1 MNAMAATD
9 HYQTLGVAHDAT
21 QDVVKRAYRKLA
33 RRYHPDVSKE
43 ANAEQR
49 FKAVAEAHEALI
61 DPQRRA
67 AYDDSLREATQ
78 AQAYAQAQAQ
88 AQAHARS
95 QGQAHKP
102 RGARGQQ
109 PHESAEPMSEG
120 WQDDRADG
128 AFFDAL
134 FSRYRAHEPAP
145 QAGADH
151 HAFIEIDLLDAYTGA
166 RRVLSV
172 REEVANTQGQG
183 VMQSR
188 QIEVSIPKGIRQGQ
202 KLRLSGQ
209 GGAGSHGLPRG
220 DLLLEIRWRPD
231 AIFRVE
237 GSDVYLS
244 LPITPWEAALGG
256 HVRAPTPDGTVD
268 VSIPPGSSAGRK
280 LRLKG
285 KGVPGASGHANGD
298 LLAVLSI
305 AVPPAHSTAER
316 EAYAA
321 LAQACASFNPR
332 EAWAGLLK
340 PAAPASPTPS
350 ATAAAAPASA

>member
-1 MNAMAATD
+1 MNAMPTAD
-9 HYQTLGVAHDAT
+9 HYSTLGVTHSAS
-21 QDVVKRAYRKLA
+21 QDTIKRAYRKLA

-43 ANAEQR
+43 ANAEQQ

-61 DPQRRA
+61 DPTRRA
-67 AYDDSLREATQ
+67 AYDESLKEQ
-78 AQAYAQAQAQ
+78 AQATAHAQATTA
-88 AQAHARS
+88 
-95 QGQAHKP
+95 
-102 RGARGQQ
+102 RGARAQARQ
-109 PHESAEPMSEG
+109 EPRGDHAEG
-120 WQDDRADG
+120 WSDERADG

-151 HAFIEIDLLDAYTGA
+151 HAYIEIDLLDAYTGA

-172 REEVANTQGQG
+172 REEAPNALGQPA
-183 VMQSR
+183 MQSR

-220 DLLLEIRWRPD
+220 DLLLEVRWRPD
-231 AIFRVE
+231 PIFRVE
-237 GSDVYLS
+237 GGDVHLS

-256 HVRAPTPDGTVD
+256 HVRAPTPDGSVE

-285 KGVPGASGHANGD
+285 KGVPGALGHANGD

-305 AVPPAHSTAER
+305 AVPPAHSADER

-321 LAQACASFNPR
+321 LAQACSGFNPR
-332 EAWAGLLK
+332 EAWAGVL
-340 PAAPASPTPS
+340 PPTTAK
-350 ATAAAAPASA
+350 ATAPSTASASA

>member
-61 DPQRRA
+61 DSDRRA
-67 AYDDSLREATQ
+67 AYDESLHEA
-78 AQAYAQAQAQ
+78 AQAQAQ
-88 AQAHARS
+88 ANARAQS
-95 QGQAHKP
+95 
-102 RGARGQQ
+102 RGPTTRGTRNPQ
-109 PHESAEPMSEG
+109 PHDGAEHMGEG
-120 WQDDRADG
+120 WHDDRADG

-172 REEVANTQGQG
+172 REEAANTQSEG

-188 QIEVSIPKGIRQGQ
+188 QIEVSIPNGIRQGQ

-220 DLLLEIRWRPD
+220 DLLLEVRWRPD

-285 KGVPGASGHANGD
+285 KGVPGVSGHAHGD

-332 EAWAGLLK
+332 EAWTGLLK
-340 PAAPASPTPS
+340 PTSPASPAPS

>member
-9 HYQTLGVAHDAT
+9 HYRTLGVANTAT
-21 QDVVKRAYRKLA
+21 QDTIKRAYRKLA

-43 ANAEQR
+43 ANAEQQ

-61 DPQRRA
+61 DPVRRA
-67 AYDDSLREATQ
+67 AYDELQRET
-78 AQAYAQAQAQ
+78 AQAEAHAQAQAKGR
-88 AQAHARS
+88 AQSRGHD
-95 QGQAHKP
+95 P
-102 RGARGQQ
+102 RGARREP
-109 PHESAEPMSEG
+109 PHESADPMNDG

-134 FSRYRAHEPAP
+134 FSRYRAQEPAP
-145 QAGADH
+145 HSGADH
-151 HAFIEIDLLDAYTGA
+151 HAFIEIDLADAYAGA

-172 REEVANTQGQG
+172 REEVANTRGQPEL
-183 VMQSR
+183 QSR

-220 DLLLEIRWRPD
+220 DLLLEVRWRPD
-231 AIFRVE
+231 AHFRVE
-237 GSDVYLS
+237 GSDVYLN

-268 VSIPPGSSAGRK
+268 VSIPPGSSGGRK

-285 KGVPGASGHANGD
+285 KGVPGISGHANGD

-305 AVPPAHSTAER
+305 VVPPAHSAAER

-321 LAQACASFNPR
+321 LALACAGFNPR
-332 EAWAGLLK
+332 EAWVGML
-340 PAAPASPTPS
+340 TPS
-350 ATAAAAPASA
+350 ACAATA